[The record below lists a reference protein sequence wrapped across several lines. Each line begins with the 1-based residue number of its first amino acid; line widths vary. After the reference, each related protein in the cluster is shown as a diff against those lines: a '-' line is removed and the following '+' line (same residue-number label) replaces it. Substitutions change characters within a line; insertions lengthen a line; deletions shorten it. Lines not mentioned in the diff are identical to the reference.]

1 MAYFSVLMFQ
11 ALLERNEDLESCL
24 RTAQNSREALQ
35 QQADQ
40 LRHDVSLKE
49 QLLRLYIRHAN
60 EADLTD
66 NSPNLNHHPFFEDE
80 WVCVS
85 KQVVTGTEIII
96 MWLPFQIW
104 KGDVDSVLGD
114 V

>member
-1 MAYFSVLMFQ
+1 MFQ

-80 WVCVS
+80 WVRVS
-85 KQVVTGTEIII
+85 KPSCNQVLKF
-96 MWLPFQIW
+96 WLPNMDNEMLIAFW
-104 KGDVDSVLGD
+104 EMCN
-114 V
+114 

>member
-1 MAYFSVLMFQ
+1 M
-11 ALLERNEDLESCL
+11 
-24 RTAQNSREALQ
+24 TAQSSREALQ

-66 NSPNLNHHPFFEDE
+66 SPANLTSHHPFFEDE
-80 WVCVS
+80 LV
-85 KQVVTGTEIII
+85 IY
-96 MWLPFQIW
+96 
-104 KGDVDSVLGD
+104 
-114 V
+114 

>member
-1 MAYFSVLMFQ
+1 VLQ

-24 RTAQNSREALQ
+24 RTAQHSKEALQ

-60 EADLTD
+60 EADITD
-66 NSPNLNHHPFFEDE
+66 DQPNLKHHPFFEDE
-80 WVCVS
+80 
-85 KQVVTGTEIII
+85 
-96 MWLPFQIW
+96 
-104 KGDVDSVLGD
+104 
-114 V
+114 

>member
-1 MAYFSVLMFQ
+1 M
-11 ALLERNEDLESCL
+11 ERNEDLESCL
-24 RTAQNSREALQ
+24 LTAQSSREALQ

-66 NSPNLNHHPFFEDE
+66 STPNLTHPFFEDE
-80 WVCVS
+80 LVIYIVYYRILTSWSLHVYLANYCDY
-85 KQVVTGTEIII
+85 VVYHVI
-96 MWLPFQIW
+96 
-104 KGDVDSVLGD
+104 V
-114 V
+114 